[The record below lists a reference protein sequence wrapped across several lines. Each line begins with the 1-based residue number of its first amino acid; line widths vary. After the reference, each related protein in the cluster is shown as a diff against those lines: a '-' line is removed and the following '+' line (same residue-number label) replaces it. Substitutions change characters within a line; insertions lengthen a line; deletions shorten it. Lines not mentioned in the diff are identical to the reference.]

1 MIYLGIEIVI
11 VLNGFLGA
19 MGKDVYDLF
28 KEKYGWFKEKIKDR
42 VCRKL
47 KRDL

>member
-1 MIYLGIEIVI
+1 MGIVLAI

-28 KEKYGWFKEKIKDR
+28 KEKYGWFREKIKNR
-42 VCRKL
+42 VGQKAKL
-47 KRDL
+47 NQ